1 MTKYL
6 TLSGMRRSVMEELA
20 RDRLK
25 TMQITS
31 PHNFFAIMKLN
42 TGDLVFLT
50 DESPEDVNRKTQGI
64 VAQVRSRQISMQRFY
79 HVDAS
84 GSEEREVLSARLQL
98 EKKFVA
104 IVKVVEHGDLGM
116 PMIVEAER
124 VLSYHAL

>member
-1 MTKYL
+1 MTEYL
-6 TLSGMRRSVMEELA
+6 TLSGIRRSVVEDLS
-20 RDRLK
+20 RGRVK
-25 TMQITS
+25 TMHITS

-42 TGDLVFLT
+42 VGDLVFLT
-50 DESPEDVNRKTQGI
+50 EESPEDVNRKTQGV
-64 VAQVRSRQISMQRFY
+64 VARVRSRQISMQRFY
-79 HVDAS
+79 QVDAS

-104 IVKVVEHGDLGM
+104 VVKVVEHGDLGT